1 MNNPNV
7 INLYSHRGAIRT
19 LPPTKFDMMKRNI
32 TFFVVK
38 QIEKLTLPEVGGRRG
53 RGKE

>member
-1 MNNPNV
+1 M
-7 INLYSHRGAIRT
+7 T
-19 LPPTKFDMMKRNI
+19 KRNI
-32 TFFVVK
+32 TFFLAFFEVK